1 MKYDTLQ
8 WVGRAGK
15 AKISI
20 TFCGGRV
27 LIGLLWVDLATMLEV
42 LITTNKKASRERREI
57 IKREYI
63 RLIEHLQNSRNKK
76 AVFNECLQ
84 AEVFIIMRESEK
96 KASEYMNFRIKL
108 VLGIKSEGR
117 HVQYSVNKVEVT

>member
-1 MKYDTLQ
+1 MKHDTLH

-27 LIGLLWVDLATMLEV
+27 LIGLWWVDLATMLEV